1 MTLKIIEKTDSY
13 KDLQNDYECQCE
25 ENGKKQD
32 KINEQKKK
40 IKELEKKIEELE
52 QKLEASDKEYDRLLQ
67 SLSKKEFEEVADD
80 RKHNTIKQ
88 THGKRA
94 SRQK

>member
-1 MTLKIIEKTDSY
+1 MNFIEKTSTY
-13 KDLQNDYECQCE
+13 KDLQNDFEYQCR
-25 ENGKKQD
+25 ENARKQER
-32 KINEQKKK
+32 ILAQKRV
-40 IKELEKKIEELE
+40 IEELE
-52 QKLEASDKEYDRLLQ
+52 HRIDLLTEKLEASDKEYDKLVQ

>member
-1 MTLKIIEKTDSY
+1 MKFVEMTSTY
-13 KDLQNDYECQCE
+13 KDLQNDFEYQCR
-25 ENGKKQD
+25 ENARKQEQILELRR
-32 KINEQKKK
+32 INR
-40 IKELEKKIEELE
+40 ELE
-52 QKLEASDKEYDRLLQ
+52 QRITLLTEKLEASDKEYDKLVQ